1 MRCGDVGGT
10 AEIVSVI
17 DAFVEAFVFQFQNEE
32 ERQRTESTRLPAAR
46 ESRLMENRIDRKLKD
61 CAMGKGK
68 NAELPPK
75 PDHRLVF

>member
-46 ESRLMENRIDRKLKD
+46 ESRLMEIRIDRKLKD
-61 CAMGKGK
+61 CAMGKG
-68 NAELPPK
+68 NAELQPK